1 MFCDIPIFSFARKES
16 ESGEVTE
23 NMLEKSKNQLTKRIP
38 RSSDQKRFRTNWLM
52 TVISA
57 CLAIMFII
65 PAIWLFVG
73 SIRPNN
79 EILTTMST
87 FGWDL
92 IIPSQLTFDNYFYLF
107 ADLGFGT
114 ALWTSLF
121 TSVVTV
127 CVGLFL
133 ASLAAYAL
141 GVLNFSGR
149 GFVFSFI
156 VISFMMPFEAIA
168 IPLSQLFTNWGLA
181 NTYAGLILPGIAN
194 GLAIF
199 SLRQYFMGI
208 PKSFRESA
216 MIDGA
221 SEPRILLS
229 IYMRLSAPA
238 LINSALLIFVGSWTA
253 YLWPLLIVSENHLQV
268 APVALARTF
277 GEHTS
282 SYGQN
287 FAGSIILSLI
297 PAIAIFA
304 LQRHFGRLDWGS
316 EEK

>member
-1 MFCDIPIFSFARKES
+1 VRDK
-16 ESGEVTE
+16 
-23 NMLEKSKNQLTKRIP
+23 LKNQISTRI
-38 RSSDQKRFRTNWLM
+38 RSRSEQKRFRTNWPM
-52 TVISA
+52 TICA
-57 CLAIMFII
+57 ALLGFMFII

-92 IIPSQLTFDNYFYLF
+92 IIPSRLTFENYYHLF
-107 ADLGFGT
+107 ADLGFGV
-114 ALWTSLF
+114 ALWTSFF
-121 TSVVTV
+121 TSGVTV
-127 CVGLFL
+127 LVGLFL
-133 ASLAAYAL
+133 ALLAAYAL
-141 GVLNFSGR
+141 GVLNFPGR
-149 GFVFSFI
+149 AIVFSFV

-168 IPLSQLFTNWGLA
+168 IPLSQVFTKWGLA

-221 SEPRILLS
+221 SEPKILFT
-229 IYMRLSAPA
+229 IYLRLSAPA

-287 FAGSIILSLI
+287 FAGSIILSLV

>member
-1 MFCDIPIFSFARKES
+1 MIDRLKNRITTQILNRS
-16 ESGEVTE
+16 E
-23 NMLEKSKNQLTKRIP
+23 
-38 RSSDQKRFRTNWLM
+38 QKRFRTNWIL
-52 TVISA
+52 TIFA
-57 CLAIMFII
+57 ALLAFTFII
-65 PAIWLFVG
+65 PAIWLVVG

-92 IIPSQLTFDNYFYLF
+92 IVPSRITFENYYHLF
-107 ADLGFGT
+107 ADLGFGMS
-114 ALWTSLF
+114 LWTSFF
-121 TSVVTV
+121 TSGVTV
-127 CVGLFL
+127 CVGLIL
-133 ASLAAYAL
+133 ALLAAYAL
-141 GVLNFSGR
+141 GVLNFPGR
-149 GFVFSFI
+149 GIVFSF
-156 VISFMMPFEAIA
+156 VVTSFMMPFEAIA
-168 IPLSQLFTNWGLA
+168 IPLSQVFTKWGLA

-221 SEPRILLS
+221 SEPKILFT
-229 IYMRLSAPA
+229 IYLRLSAPA

-287 FAGSIILSLI
+287 FAGSIILSLV

>member
-1 MFCDIPIFSFARKES
+1 MSHQIIEKS
-16 ESGEVTE
+16 ESRS
-23 NMLEKSKNQLTKRIP
+23 LKRLQ
-38 RSSDQKRFRTNWLM
+38 RLSVQKRFKTNWPM
-52 TVISA
+52 TIVSAVIA
-57 CLAIMFII
+57 FMFII
-65 PAIWLFVG
+65 PGIWLFVG

-92 IIPSQLTFDNYFYLF
+92 IIPSRLTLENYYHLF
-107 ADLGFGT
+107 ANLGFGT

-121 TSVVTV
+121 TSAVTV
-127 CVGLFL
+127 CVGLLFAL
-133 ASLAAYAL
+133 LAAYAL
-141 GVLNFSGR
+141 GVLNFPGR
-149 GFVFSFI
+149 GFLFSFV
-156 VISFMMPFEAIA
+156 VISFMMPFEALA
-168 IPLSQLFTNWGLA
+168 IPLSQLFTRWGLA

-221 SEPRILLS
+221 SEPRILFA
-229 IYMRLSAPA
+229 IYLRLSAPA

-253 YLWPLLIVSENHLQV
+253 YLWPLLIVSENNLQV

-277 GEHTS
+277 TEHGAN
-282 SYGQN
+282 YGQN

>member
-1 MFCDIPIFSFARKES
+1 MTISIIKQ
-16 ESGEVTE
+16 
-23 NMLEKSKNQLTKRIP
+23 SKNQIFTHIRHG
-38 RSSDQKRFRTNWLM
+38 SEQKRFRTNWLL
-52 TVISA
+52 TIVAAVIA
-57 CLAIMFII
+57 FIFII
-65 PAIWLFVG
+65 PAIWLIVG
-73 SIRPNN
+73 TFRPNN
-79 EILTTMST
+79 EILSTMST

-92 IIPSQLTFDNYFYLF
+92 IIPSRLTLENYHHLF
-107 ADLGFGT
+107 VDLGFGV

-121 TSVVTV
+121 TSVTTV

-141 GVLNFSGR
+141 GVLNFPGR
-149 GFVFSFI
+149 GFVFSLVI
-156 VISFMMPFEAIA
+156 ISFMMPFDAIA
-168 IPLSQLFTNWGLA
+168 IPLSQLFTTWGLA

-229 IYMRLSAPA
+229 IYLRLSAPA
-238 LINSALLIFVGSWTA
+238 LINSALLIFIGSWTA
-253 YLWPLLIVSENHLQV
+253 YLWPLLIVSENNLQP
-268 APVALARTF
+268 APIALARTF
-277 GEHTS
+277 GEHGAN
-282 SYGQN
+282 YAQN
-287 FAGSIILSLI
+287 FCGSIILSLV

>member
-1 MFCDIPIFSFARKES
+1 MIDRLRNQITTRIGSRS
-16 ESGEVTE
+16 E
-23 NMLEKSKNQLTKRIP
+23 
-38 RSSDQKRFRTNWLM
+38 QKRFRTNWPM
-52 TVISA
+52 TICA
-57 CLAIMFII
+57 ALLAFFFII
-65 PAIWLFVG
+65 PAIWLVVG
-73 SIRPNN
+73 SFRPNN
-79 EILTTMST
+79 EIFETMST

-92 IIPSQLTFDNYFYLF
+92 IIPSRITFENYYHLF
-107 ADLGFGT
+107 ADLGFGV
-114 ALWTSLF
+114 ALWTSFF

-127 CVGLFL
+127 CVGLIL
-133 ASLAAYAL
+133 TSLAAYAL
-141 GVLNFSGR
+141 GVLNFPGR
-149 GFVFSFI
+149 GIVFSFV

-168 IPLSQLFTNWGLA
+168 IPLSQVFTKWGLA

-199 SLRQYFMGI
+199 GLRQYFMGI

-221 SEPRILLS
+221 SEPKILFS
-229 IYMRLSAPA
+229 IYLRLSAPA
-238 LINSALLIFVGSWTA
+238 LINSALLIFIGSWTA
-253 YLWPLLIVSENHLQV
+253 YLWPLLVVSENHLQV

-277 GEHTS
+277 GEHAS

-287 FAGSIILSLI
+287 FAGSIILSLV